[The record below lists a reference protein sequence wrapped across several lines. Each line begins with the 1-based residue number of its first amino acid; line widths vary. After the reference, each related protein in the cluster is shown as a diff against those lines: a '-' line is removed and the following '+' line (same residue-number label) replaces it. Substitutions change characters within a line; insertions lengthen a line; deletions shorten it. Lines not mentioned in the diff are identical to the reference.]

1 MIMKKTGL
9 LLISLILSVFIA
21 RAQNLQESFEGSQF
35 PPEGWEQTSEN
46 FKLGTYSS
54 SAFHGTNYAY
64 VSSGQDTLI
73 TPKLSVSDGDKF
85 SLQANSGSGKLKVL
99 ISSDKTNWTVLQELS
114 LSYGYEGYTI
124 PLGAS
129 EAGEKYIAL
138 AADGGS
144 YNSVYCDSINGPS
157 IYVPAVDAGIN
168 TVVQPSGTIATGTQD
183 VIVTLKNYGTD
194 NLSSVN
200 IEWSVDGTA
209 QSTYNWSGNLS
220 QGSTEQITLGSY
232 NFSSA
237 TDYTITMNTDQP
249 NGTTDGNS
257 ANNSK
262 TITVNAVDPIT
273 APYTENFDAVSSPEL
288 PAGWAGIVSGD
299 WGTCETVT
307 TSPNSSPNE
316 VKLYNSGGEEIVLVT
331 KPVENFTDK
340 VLKFYARG
348 NGEIKVG
355 TITNNT
361 DAATFTSI
369 QTVSVTSDYVQYE
382 VDFSGYS
389 GSDNYI
395 AFKHAN
401 ASTYQSI
408 FIDDFTWQEKSAND
422 AAVVSVDQPT
432 GTFEAGEKDVLVT
445 LKNNGIDALTG
456 VDIEWSI
463 NGNAQTTKNWTGN
476 LSTNA
481 SEQVNLGNHDFSAG
495 GEFTILAN
503 VSNPNGVNDENHAND
518 TISTSVYAN
527 APITAP
533 YTQDFDAVNT
543 PDIPMGWSKIEN
555 SSSGSPAVES
565 TTSMA
570 YTGSNSVKM
579 YNAGDGAAGL
589 YLVSPPIE
597 SFSGN
602 HLKIHLGGVT
612 DGSVK
617 IGTMSDPSDA
627 STFEEFASITTS
639 YEFTEYI
646 VDFYNYTGSDNYIAI
661 KHGNAGTYQTIYADH
676 FVWENV
682 PVLAPGMHDY
692 GYCSSNDTSAVRN
705 FVVTNTGA
713 SEMNIASSDVVITG
727 ADPNAFFADISSD
740 IALATGETANIPV
753 YFTPVSEGR
762 KEANLSV
769 TTAKNTYTSDLS
781 GNALPENSLIEYF
794 EGQHFPPMGWDKPDN
809 YNWQQKENAS
819 IEGNYSAYHSGDY
832 YDILATP
839 KLEINDGDSL
849 VFMARNSTYGG
860 SLSIMISSDGENWNH
875 LEDISVTSTED
886 QHKVYFTA
894 SEAGQ
899 KYLGFKANKY
909 IYLDAVIGPVML
921 EISHDA
927 SLADIMIGGESLP
940 DFHPDTLSYEV
951 MLSSNATSAPE
962 VSVVTTDD
970 GAESTVNQASS
981 LPGFA
986 FINVTAEDNVT
997 EQDYEIYFDKANASD
1012 STLSDLKVN
1021 GVTVDGFRKDST
1033 YYSVELPYGTSEVPM
1048 VEAMATDTAAQ
1059 VTFNNAAGIP
1069 GITTVEVLSA
1079 DGNHDE
1085 VYTIEFTTKPAKT
1098 IAFTVEDSVTGNL
1111 IEGSTITIDE
1121 SAQLITNASGEATID
1136 TANGTYYFDVNKTGY
1151 NSYEDSVVIE
1161 GQDET
1166 VLIKLV
1172 PVYYNVSF
1180 SISDS
1185 EGPIENAQI
1194 SFADLSLI
1202 TNAQG
1207 QATIDTIVGDY
1218 DYQVV
1223 KNGYVTVDGT
1233 ITVTNEDITET
1244 ILLERKKY
1252 TLSFSITDNS
1262 DDSPIEGALITI
1274 AGRTELQTN
1283 DQGKASLD
1291 TVNGSY
1297 DYTVQKEGFE
1307 QENGTVVVDNGPV
1320 TESVALSEIISA
1332 IGQLNKEDISIYPNP
1347 SSGNFNIELVPQ
1359 NANFNSVSIYTSE
1372 GRMVKTKNKIQ
1383 SQVIHFNL
1391 SDLNSGLYFV
1401 VLHTDSQ
1408 NIYKKIVIK

>member
-1 MIMKKTGL
+1 MAMKKIGL
-9 LLISLILSVFIA
+9 LFILLIFIVFIA
-21 RAQNLQESFEGSQF
+21 RTQNLQESFEGSQF
-35 PPEGWEQTSEN
+35 PPEGWEQTSGN
-46 FKLGTYSS
+46 FILGTYSS

-64 VSSGQDTLI
+64 IGSGQDTLI

-85 SLQANSGSGKLKVL
+85 SLQANSGSGSLKVL

-114 LSYGYEGYTI
+114 LSYGYQGYTI
-124 PLGAS
+124 PLNAS

-138 AADGGS
+138 AADAGS

-157 IYVPAVDAGIN
+157 IYVPAVDAGISS
-168 TVVQPSGTIATGTQD
+168 VVQPSGTIATGTQD
-183 VIVTLKNYGTD
+183 VIVTLKNIGTD
-194 NLSSVN
+194 NLTSAN
-200 IEWSVDGTA
+200 IEWSVDGSA
-209 QSTYNWSGNLS
+209 QSTYNWSGNLT
-220 QGSTEQITLGSY
+220 QGSTEQITLGTY

-237 TDYTITMNTDQP
+237 TDYTITVNTDQP

-257 ANNSK
+257 TNDSK
-262 TITVNAVDPIT
+262 TITVTAVDPIT
-273 APYTENFDAVSSPEL
+273 APYTENFDAVASPEL
-288 PAGWAGIVSGD
+288 PEGWAGIVSGD

-340 VLKFYARG
+340 VLKFYTRG

-355 TITNNT
+355 TINNNS
-361 DAATFTSI
+361 DAATFTSL
-369 QTVSVTSDYVQYE
+369 QTVSVTSGYTQHE

-395 AFKHAN
+395 AFKHGN

-422 AAVVSVDQPT
+422 AAVVSVDQPA
-432 GTFEAGEKDVLVT
+432 GTFEAGQKDVLVT
-445 LKNNGIDALTG
+445 LKNNGTAALTE

-463 NGNAQTTKNWTGN
+463 NSNAQTIKSWTGN
-476 LSTNA
+476 LGTNA
-481 SEQVNLGNHDFSAG
+481 SEEVNLGNYDFSAG

-503 VSNPNGVNDENHAND
+503 VSDPNGVSDENPVND
-518 TISTSVYAN
+518 TIETSVYAN

-533 YTQDFDAVNT
+533 YTQDFDEVST
-543 PDIPMGWSKIEN
+543 PDIPMGWSKIVN

-570 YTGSNSVKM
+570 YTGNNSVKM
-579 YNAGDGAAGL
+579 YNAGDGSAGL

-692 GYCSSNDTSAVRN
+692 GYCSSNDTSDVQN

-727 ADPNAFFADISSD
+727 ADPDAFFADISSD
-740 IALATGETANIPV
+740 IVLAAGETANIPV
-753 YFTPVSEGR
+753 YFTPVSEGM
-762 KEANLSV
+762 KEASLSV

-794 EGQHFPPMGWDKPDN
+794 EGQNFPPMGWDKPDN

-839 KLEINDGDSL
+839 KLNITDGDSL
-849 VFMARNSTYGG
+849 MFWARNSTYGG
-860 SLSIMISSDGENWNH
+860 TLSIMISSDGENWTH
-875 LEDISVTSTED
+875 LEDISVTDSED
-886 QHKVYFTA
+886 QYKVYFTA
-894 SEAGQ
+894 SEVGQ
-899 KYLGFKANKY
+899 KYLGFNAYKY
-909 IYLDAVIGPVML
+909 IYLDAVIGPEML
-921 EISHDA
+921 EISNDA
-927 SLADIMIGGESLP
+927 SLSDIKIDGESLS

-951 MLSSNATSAPE
+951 MLSSSATSAPE
-962 VSVVTTDD
+962 VSVVTSDD
-970 GAESTVNQASS
+970 GAQTSVNQASS

-986 FINVTAEDNVT
+986 FINVTAENNVT
-997 EQDYEIYFDKANASD
+997 ERDYEIYFDKANASD

-1048 VEAMATDTAAQ
+1048 VEATATDTAAE
-1059 VTFNNAAGIP
+1059 VTINNASGIP
-1069 GITTVEVLSA
+1069 GNTTLEVISA
-1079 DGNHDE
+1079 DGNHEE

-1098 IAFTVEDSVTGNL
+1098 IAFTVENSVTGNL
-1111 IEGSTITIDE
+1111 IGGATITIDA
-1121 SAQLITNASGEATID
+1121 STQLITNASGESTVD
-1136 TANGTYYFDVNKTGY
+1136 TANGTYHFAVNKTGY
-1151 NSYEDSVVIE
+1151 NLYEDSVIIE

-1172 PVYYNVSF
+1172 PVYFNVTF

-1185 EGPIENAQI
+1185 NGPIENAQI
-1194 SFADLSLI
+1194 AFANMSLS

-1207 QATIDTIVGDY
+1207 EASLDTIVGDY

-1223 KNGYVTVDGT
+1223 KIGYVTVNGT
-1233 ITVTNEDITET
+1233 ISVTDADVTESV
-1244 ILLERKKY
+1244 LLEHKKFSL
-1252 TLSFSITDNS
+1252 TFSVTAQSDGSALEGATISITGD
-1262 DDSPIEGALITI
+1262 
-1274 AGRTELQTN
+1274 TELST
-1283 DQGKASLD
+1283 DAQGEASID

-1297 DYTVQKEGFE
+1297 DYTVRKDGFE
-1307 QENGTVVVDNGPV
+1307 EENGTVTIDNDPV
-1320 TESVALSEIISA
+1320 TESIALSEITSSVSH
-1332 IGQLNKEDISIYPNP
+1332 LDKKDIKLYPNP
-1347 SSGNFNIELVPQ
+1347 SSGKFSIEWDLKKRSVK
-1359 NANFNSVSIYTSE
+1359 SVSIYTSE
-1372 GRMVKTKNKIQ
+1372 GRRINTRNNIQ
-1383 SQVIHFNL
+1383 SQIIHFNL
-1391 SDLNSGLYFV
+1391 SHLNSGVYFI
-1401 VLHTDSQ
+1401 VLEIE
-1408 NIYKKIVIK
+1408 NYKIYKKLIMR